1 MHLGVLRKEGWPAHK
16 DERIEMTRTYTK
28 GGIFSKK
35 PKSFLTQGELNN
47 IVLSL
52 KKFDE
57 WLSKSRKGQKISYY
71 RGFIF
76 APNEQ
81 KLSPTLDLKKVEKLA
96 RHVRRACDR
105 SLITMV
111 QKKHDNFD
119 YEYMAIRT

>member
-1 MHLGVLRKEGWPAHK
+1 
-16 DERIEMTRTYTK
+16 MTRTYTK

-35 PKSFLTQGELNN
+35 PKNFLTKGELDN

-57 WLSKSRKGQKISYY
+57 WLSKSHKGQKISYY

-81 KLSPTLDLKKVEKLA
+81 KLSPTLDLKRVAKLA
-96 RHVRRACDR
+96 RHVRHACEQDR
-105 SLITMV
+105 VTLV

-119 YEYMAIRT
+119 YEYLAIRT

>member
-1 MHLGVLRKEGWPAHK
+1 
-16 DERIEMTRTYTK
+16 MTRAYTK

-35 PKSFLTQGELNN
+35 PKSFLTKGELNN

-57 WLSKSRKGQKISYY
+57 WLNKSRSGQKISYY

-81 KLSPTLDLKKVEKLA
+81 KLSPTLDLKRVSKLA
-96 RHVRRACDR
+96 KHVRDASNR

-119 YEYMAIRT
+119 YEYIAVRR

>member
-1 MHLGVLRKEGWPAHK
+1 
-16 DERIEMTRTYTK
+16 MTRKYTK

-35 PKSFLTQGELNN
+35 PKNFLTKGELDN
-47 IVLSL
+47 IVISL

-57 WLSKSRKGQKISYY
+57 WLNKSRKGQKISYY

-81 KLSPTLDLKKVEKLA
+81 KLSPTLDLKRVEKLA
-96 RHVRRACDR
+96 RHVRNACDR

-111 QKKHDNFD
+111 QKKHDNCD
-119 YEYMAIRT
+119 YEYFAVRQ

>member
-1 MHLGVLRKEGWPAHK
+1 
-16 DERIEMTRTYTK
+16 MTRTYTK

-35 PKSFLTQGELNN
+35 PKSFLTKGELNH

-57 WLSKSRKGQKISYY
+57 WLNKSRSGQKISYY

-81 KLSPTLDLKKVEKLA
+81 KLSPTLDLKRVSKLA
-96 RHVRRACDR
+96 KHVRDASDR

-111 QKKHDNFD
+111 QKRHDNFD
-119 YEYMAIRT
+119 YEYFAIRL

>member
-1 MHLGVLRKEGWPAHK
+1 ML
-16 DERIEMTRTYTK
+16 
-28 GGIFSKK
+28 
-35 PKSFLTQGELNN
+35 LNGT
-47 IVLSL
+47 IGDSMLSI

-57 WLSKSRKGQKISYY
+57 WLGKSRKGQKISYY

-81 KLSPTLDLKKVEKLA
+81 KLSPTLDLKRVAKLA
-96 RHVRRACDR
+96 KHVHNACDR

-119 YEYMAIRT
+119 YEYMAVRL

>member
-1 MHLGVLRKEGWPAHK
+1 
-16 DERIEMTRTYTK
+16 MTRTYTK

-35 PKSFLTQGELNN
+35 PKSFLTQGELDN

-57 WLSKSRKGQKISYY
+57 WLNKSHRGHRISYY

-81 KLSPTLDLKKVEKLA
+81 KLSPTLDFKRVEKLA
-96 RHVRRACDR
+96 KHIRKAYNNHLVT
-105 SLITMV
+105 LV

-119 YEYMAIRT
+119 YEYIAVRL